1 MTELTKKE
9 AYLAMY
15 SFLEHEYEMTKSD
28 DIGSL
33 LGGMS
38 LLQDGGTSDPA
49 AWSDWENS
57 INKVMSGE
65 VDALL
70 KLQKQDDNEA

>member
-1 MTELTKKE
+1 MSDLTKKE

-28 DIGSL
+28 DIGGL

-38 LLQDGGTSDPA
+38 LLQDGGTVDPA
-49 AWSDWENS
+49 ALQDWEDAIKKVKAGRINASLS
-57 INKVMSGE
+57 IEK
-65 VDALL
+65 
-70 KLQKQDDNEA
+70 

>member
-15 SFLEHEYEMTKSD
+15 SFLEHMYELTKSD
-28 DIGSL
+28 DIGGL

-38 LLQDGGTSDPA
+38 LLQDGETADPA
-49 AWSDWENS
+49 ALADWEDAIKKVKAGK
-57 INKVMSGE
+57 INASLEIK
-65 VDALL
+65 
-70 KLQKQDDNEA
+70 K

>member
-1 MTELTKKE
+1 MAELTKKE

-15 SFLEHEYEMTKSD
+15 SFLVHEYQVTKSD
-28 DIGSL
+28 DIGAL

-38 LLQDGGTSDPA
+38 LLQDGGTADPA
-49 AWSDWENS
+49 AWADWENA
-57 INKVMSGE
+57 IENVKAGN

-70 KLQKQDDNEA
+70 RLNK

>member
-1 MTELTKKE
+1 MTDLTKME

-28 DIGSL
+28 DIGGL

-38 LLQDGGTSDPA
+38 LLQDGGTADPA
-49 AWSDWENS
+49 AMQDWEDA
-57 INKVMSGE
+57 IKTMRDGK

-70 KLQKQDDNEA
+70 RFIK

>member
-1 MTELTKKE
+1 MTDLTKME

-28 DIGSL
+28 DIGGL

-38 LLQDGGTSDPA
+38 LLQDGDAVDPA
-49 AWSDWENS
+49 VIKDWEDA
-57 INKVMSGE
+57 INKAKTGRVN
-65 VDALL
+65 ATL
-70 KLQKQDDNEA
+70 KIKK

>member
-1 MTELTKKE
+1 MTELTKQE

-38 LLQDGGTSDPA
+38 LLKDGGTADPA

-57 INKVMSGE
+57 INKVKSGE

-70 KLQKQDDNEA
+70 KLQK